1 MNPQVRRW
9 RCVCAY
15 DGTDYAGWQSQV
27 TGNAI
32 QDLIECALEETL
44 GEPTRIH
51 GSGRTD
57 AGVHAMGQVF
67 HFDGSWKHGGESLRK
82 ALCTRLPQ
90 DVRILHAR
98 ESVSSFHARI
108 SAKGKRYLYRAIEGS
123 TSPMEFRYWS
133 SLPVCRLDLDA
144 MRRAAAVLVGE
155 RDYSSFSVS
164 PGYPCDENPVKN
176 LWQLDVRRTGKR
188 LKIKV
193 EGSGFLYKMVRSLCG
208 ALFDVGRGRLEV
220 CQVKEILEAKKRTSL
235 VVTAAPQG
243 LCLEKVF
250 YRKVKSRR

>member
-9 RCVCAY
+9 KCVCAY
-15 DGTDYAGWQSQV
+15 DGTDYSGWQSQV
-27 TGNAI
+27 SGNAI
-32 QDLIECALEETL
+32 QDLIEGALEETL
-44 GEPTRIH
+44 GNPSRIH

-57 AGVHAMGQVF
+57 AGVHAKGQVF
-67 HFDGSWKHGGESLRK
+67 HFDASWKHGGESLRK

-90 DVRILHAR
+90 DIRVLDAR
-98 ESVSSFHARI
+98 ACPSSFHARI
-108 SAKGKRYLYRAIEGS
+108 SAKGKRYMYRAIEGS
-123 TSPMEFRYWS
+123 ASPMEFRYWA
-133 SLPVCRLDLDA
+133 SLPVRRLDLDA
-144 MRRAAAVLVGE
+144 MRMAATVLVGE
-155 RDYSSFSVS
+155 RDFSSFSAS
-164 PGYPCDENPVKN
+164 SGDSCDENPVKN

-188 LKIKV
+188 LKIQV

-220 CQVKEILEAKKRTSL
+220 HQVKEILDAKKRTSL

-250 YRKVKSRR
+250 YRKVKFRR